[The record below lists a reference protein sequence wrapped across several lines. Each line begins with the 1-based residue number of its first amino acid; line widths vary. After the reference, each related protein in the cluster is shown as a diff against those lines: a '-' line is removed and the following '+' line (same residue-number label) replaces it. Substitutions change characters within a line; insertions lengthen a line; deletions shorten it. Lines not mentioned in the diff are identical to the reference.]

1 MSKATEAQKIYLEKV
16 KEMFYKDFDRYP
28 MNFKIDQINRKEF
41 QDTTP
46 ELQIK
51 LLRQI
56 IQELQDRL
64 KIYQDLHEL
73 NQQLLD
79 DSQNSV
85 KIKIF
90 DVRDGKVP
98 KEVSSI
104 TEQFHNDLE
113 TLLYFSEEQCSD
125 INNIISRINS
135 IVPQHKVDFVDRDE
149 FHKSYSRKYSDVLHP
164 MYIIQREL
172 DKYPSRC
179 DPKYECKCSIIV
191 AYYHNQP
198 IGFVYVF
205 YNNSRSMKQI
215 YIQSM
220 TSTIPFILAKKI
232 RSEIKLPFLNEILI
246 HAVNNYAKALGVKYI
261 LVTPLTRQS
270 KILTQHYGF
279 KSIKELKDHN
289 KKSLKLC
296 SEEDIGLENMIKV
309 TQDTMFKEVK

>member
-1 MSKATEAQKIYLEKV
+1 MSKATEAQTNSKEKV
-16 KEMFYKDFDRYP
+16 KEMKYSVYNNFDLLP
-28 MNFKIDQINRKEF
+28 INLKLRLINEKSMENI
-41 QDTTP
+41 TP

-51 LLRQI
+51 ILRQM
-56 IQELQDRL
+56 IQELLDRL
-64 KIYQDLHEL
+64 NTSYNLHEL
-73 NQQLLD
+73 NQKLLD

-85 KIKIF
+85 KLKIF

-113 TLLYFSEEQCSD
+113 TLLDRGSD
-125 INNIISRINS
+125 INDIISRINS
-135 IVPQHKVDFVDRDE
+135 IVPQHKVDFVKRDE
-149 FHKSYSRKYSDVLHP
+149 FHKSYFRKYSDILDP
-164 MYIIQREL
+164 MFTIQIEL

-179 DPKYECKCSIIV
+179 DPEYECKCSIII

-220 TSTIPFILAKKI
+220 TSTVPFILAKRI

-270 KILTQHYGF
+270 KILTKHYGF

-296 SEEDIGLENMIKV
+296 SEDDIGLESMIKV
-309 TQDTMFKEVK
+309 TQGSMFKEVK